1 LTEEIDL
8 TKETGSCGANA
19 PAVVLMRKWL
29 ETGGNREIKVLA
41 TPGAQED
48 QVEMWA
54 QAMKEQGVKIVSK
67 EKVDGKV
74 TYLIYLP

>member
-1 LTEEIDL
+1 
-8 TKETGSCGANA
+8 
-19 PAVVLMRKWL
+19 MRKWL

-67 EKVDGKV
+67 EKVDAKV